1 MIENVEFFHIFF
13 ISSMSCI
20 SIQKWYNILRHVKFQ
35 QEEKELKMPLFYQ
48 QLDRNSKYVLKCC
61 FFVFA
66 VNGLYAMILGS
77 LLPLMSM
84 EYGLNNTVSGA
95 LLSAH
100 QAGNLIAGFIAGVL
114 PIYLGRKKSIL
125 FLCSFVIMGFSLMI
139 ITGNPVLLILGFLFT
154 GLSRGS
160 ISNFNNTVVN
170 EVSGSS
176 LAALNILHSIFAI
189 GALSAPFLVI
199 ASTHI
204 AGDIG
209 WKVACG
215 VIIVLAAISMILFSR
230 MRIDDTVKRK
240 ESTSYVFLKSK
251 NFIIAAGI
259 IFFYLC
265 IESAVNGWIVKYF
278 VDSGILTTKYAQ
290 MLASLLWVVM
300 LAGRLTCAFIG
311 DRVSKGTLLITT
323 SVGTVIFYLLLLS
336 TQNVWIIT
344 LAIMGLGYSMA
355 GIYPTTIATFGNTIK
370 EYPMSIGVL
379 LMLGGTGSII
389 MPVIIGAL
397 SDQFGILV
405 GMTAIVFAIVMMTIF
420 VLANVFAL
428 RSDK

>member
-1 MIENVEFFHIFF
+1 ME
-13 ISSMSCI
+13 
-20 SIQKWYNILRHVKFQ
+20 
-35 QEEKELKMPLFYQ
+35 MPLFYK
-48 QLDRNSKYVLKCC
+48 QLDKNNRYVLKCC

-77 LLPLMSM
+77 FLPLISS

-100 QAGNLIAGFIAGVL
+100 QAGNLFAGFIAGVL

-125 FLCSFVIMGFSLMI
+125 FLCSFVVMGFTIMI

-170 EVSGSS
+170 EVSNSS
-176 LAALNILHSIFAI
+176 SAALNILHSIFAV

-199 ASTHI
+199 ICTKI

-209 WKVACG
+209 WKIAAG
-215 VIIVLAAISMILFSR
+215 VIISLAIISMFLFSR
-230 MRIDDTVKRK
+230 MKIEDNAKRK
-240 ESTSYVFLKSK
+240 ESTSYGFLKSK
-251 NFIIAAGI
+251 NFLIVAGI

-265 IESAVNGWIVKYF
+265 VESAVNGWIVKYF
-278 VDSGILTTKYAQ
+278 VDSQIMTTQYAQ

-311 DRVSKGTLLITT
+311 EKVSKTTLLIST
-323 SVGTVIFYLLLLS
+323 SIGTVIFYFLLLS
-336 TQNVWIIT
+336 TQNVVIIT
-344 LAIMGLGYSMA
+344 IAIMGLGYSMA
-355 GIYPTTIATFGNTIK
+355 GIYPITISTFGGTMKI
-370 EYPMSIGVL
+370 YPMSMGVL
-379 LMLGGTGSII
+379 LMLGGVGSII
-389 MPVIIGAL
+389 MPIVVGTL
-397 SDQFGILV
+397 SDYFGILV
-405 GMTAIVFAIVMMTIF
+405 GMSAIIFAIVMMTVF
-420 VLANVFAL
+420 VFINAFRIKKA
-428 RSDK
+428 